1 MEHGEEGE
9 GVRGE
14 WSGDWRTRRSN
25 SRSLL
30 FCGCSLG
37 ILFRL
42 KFVETALNVSVALL
56 GTLWN
61 AAYLLWNAGY
71 FLWNAGELLWNV
83 GDLLRN
89 DGKPWNAGQPLWK
102 VGQLLREVGYL
113 LRNVGQLLWEA

>member
-1 MEHGEEGE
+1 MEDGEEGE

-42 KFVETALNVSVALL
+42 KFVETALNVSVAPL

-61 AAYLLWNAGY
+61 AAYLLWNAG
-71 FLWNAGELLWNV
+71 ELLWNV
-83 GDLLRN
+83 GDLLRNDGKTRN